1 MLSVPPMLR
10 LWHELHDMK
19 PDLERRGS
27 KKSILPSSTIFSF
40 FGWAAGMGCMGSSA
54 NAAVG
59 MATAPTDSSDTI
71 NARIIIV
78 YLPKTRL

>member
-1 MLSVPPMLR
+1 
-10 LWHELHDMK
+10 
-19 PDLERRGS
+19 
-27 KKSILPSSTIFSF
+27 
-40 FGWAAGMGCMGSSA
+40 MGSSA

-78 YLPKTRL
+78 YLPKNTAVMAQPITPDNIA